1 MTHTPPT
8 DPRHRRLGAAAL
20 GLLVVTLGA
29 CRGPVVFREEADD
42 AAYPIID
49 NAQREALGEPEPF
62 SITTL
67 ERTLRARLMV
77 DQALPVSD
85 PASVSSA
92 NASRIEQW
100 PDEAYFDGR
109 EVGADADR
117 TGPQIVS
124 ITLFDALRVA
134 AANSRSYQSRKES
147 VYLAALRLD
156 LAADEFR
163 NTWTGV
169 VDTLVSS
176 DLSPDPSLTG
186 IANTDSITLSRRF
199 ESGARF
205 TGMLAVD
212 LVRLLSGGTSDS
224 LGLTADASLSIPLLR
239 GSGRFVVTEPLRQA
253 ERDVVY
259 EIYGFERFKREL
271 AVQVASDYLSVLQTQ
286 DSVDNAAENY
296 RRVAASTRRA
306 RRLAD
311 AGRLPEIQVDQAR
324 QDELRARNN
333 WISARQRAESALDAF
348 KTLLGLPTDAVV
360 TLDRS
365 ELGELVEDPRY
376 AFSLDEPDWDAR
388 GEVPSA
394 DEDVPLVPPNND
406 DAGPLELP
414 EDRALAIALGNR
426 LDLRTSIGRIVDA
439 QRGVAIGADDLRADV
454 TLLGSASIG
463 SPRTVASATSPDAD
477 LDPSDGFYSALLG
490 IDPAFERTS
499 ERNAY
504 RGALIAFEAAVRDMQ
519 QAEDGVKSQVRAALR
534 SLLEARETLKIQA
547 EAVEVAR
554 RRVESTNLFL
564 QAGRAEI
571 RDVLEAQ
578 NSLLS
583 AQDSLTAA
591 LVNYRVSELEL
602 QRDLGVLQVDH
613 TGLWTEFDPA
623 RPPAQDTPGPNG
635 EPIDEPISETNN
647 G

>member
-1 MTHTPPT
+1 MRPP
-8 DPRHRRLGAAAL
+8 RCVLLAIGLSMLAAVPL
-20 GLLVVTLGA
+20 A
-29 CRGPVVFREEADD
+29 CRGPGVFREEADD
-42 AAYPIID
+42 AAYPIIER
-49 NAQREALGEPEPF
+49 AQLEALGSARPF
-62 SITTL
+62 TISSV
-67 ERTLRARLMV
+67 ERSLRARLLL

-85 PASVSSA
+85 AASVSSRRVE
-92 NASRIEQW
+92 RIEQW
-100 PDEAYFDGR
+100 PDDGYFGGVDEDGGTPTDAAH
-109 EVGADADR
+109 EV
-117 TGPQIVS
+117 S
-124 ITLFDALRVA
+124 LTLNEALRVA

-156 LAADEFR
+156 LEADAFR
-163 NTWTGV
+163 NTWTGM
-169 VDTLVSS
+169 VDTVVSS
-176 DLSPDPSLTG
+176 DLSPDPTLSGL
-186 IANTDSITLSRRF
+186 ANTDSITLSRRF
-199 ESGARF
+199 EQGARF

-212 LVRLLSGGTSDS
+212 LVKLLSGGMSET
-224 LGLTADASLSIPLLR
+224 LGITADASLSVPLLR

-259 EIYGFERFKREL
+259 EIFGFERFKREL
-271 AVQVASDYLSVLQTQ
+271 AVQVASEYLSVLQTQ
-286 DSVDNAAENY
+286 DSVDNAAENF

-324 QDELRARNN
+324 QDELRARNT
-333 WISARQRAESALDAF
+333 WISALQRFESALDRF
-348 KTLLGLPTDAVV
+348 KDLLGLPTDAAI

-365 ELGELVEDPRY
+365 ELAALVEDPRY
-376 AFSLDEPDWDAR
+376 GFALAEAAWDAR
-388 GEVPSA
+388 GEVPDA
-394 DEDVPLVPPNND
+394 DEEIELVPPGD
-406 DAGPLELP
+406 EDAGPLEIP
-414 EDRALAIALGNR
+414 EERALAIAMGNR

-439 QRGVAIGADDLRADV
+439 QRGVAIGADNLRADI
-454 TLLGSASIG
+454 TLLGSASFG
-463 SPRTVASATSPDAD
+463 SSRSVASASSPSGE

-504 RGALIAFEAAVRDMQ
+504 RGALIAFESAVRDMQ
-519 QAEDGVKSQVRAALR
+519 QAEDDVKFQVRSALR
-534 SLLEARETLKIQA
+534 DLLEARETLKIQA

-583 AQDSLTAA
+583 AQNSLTAA

-602 QRDLGVLQVDH
+602 QRDMGVLEVDH
-613 TGLWTEFDPA
+613 TGLWTEFDPGAASSPRDPENPA
-623 RPPAQDTPGPNG
+623 REVSDG
-635 EPIDEPISETNN
+635 
-647 G
+647 